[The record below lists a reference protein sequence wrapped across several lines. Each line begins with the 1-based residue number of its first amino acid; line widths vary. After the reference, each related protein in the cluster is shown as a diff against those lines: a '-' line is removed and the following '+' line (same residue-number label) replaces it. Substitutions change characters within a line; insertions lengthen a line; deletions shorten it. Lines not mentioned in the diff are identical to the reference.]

1 MLVEKSRTVEV
12 TAEVTNETHAY
23 GVRYK
28 LNGNELVSLHCDVSK
43 KVPEEVDTPGGKQT
57 VNPVERIGIMFK
69 ESGNKQISLRENE
82 DIAPHVVVFEQILA
96 EVVTSLAPAPVK
108 ASK

>member
-1 MLVEKSRTVEV
+1 MLVEKSRITEI
-12 TAEVTNETHAY
+12 TAEVTNATHVY

-57 VNPVERIGIMFK
+57 VNRVERIGIMFK